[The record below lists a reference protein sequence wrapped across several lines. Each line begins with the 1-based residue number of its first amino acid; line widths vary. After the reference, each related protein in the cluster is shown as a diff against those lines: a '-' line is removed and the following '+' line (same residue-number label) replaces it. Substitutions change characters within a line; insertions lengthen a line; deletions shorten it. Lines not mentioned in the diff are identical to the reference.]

1 MFVNNEVKIFGVKV
15 WEIIFLN
22 EKDIGLYVMLSMKNL
37 YFTNI
42 QTENVASE
50 VQRLLKSMSVE
61 EVKLKLAKKE
71 S

>member
-1 MFVNNEVKIFGVKV
+1 
-15 WEIIFLN
+15 
-22 EKDIGLYVMLSMKNL
+22 MLAMKNL